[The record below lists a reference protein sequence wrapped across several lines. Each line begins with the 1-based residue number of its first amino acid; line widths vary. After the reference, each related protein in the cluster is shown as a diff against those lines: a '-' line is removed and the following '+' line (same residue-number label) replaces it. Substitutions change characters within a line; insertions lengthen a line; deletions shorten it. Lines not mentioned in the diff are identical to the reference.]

1 MDGIILKDITYTYPG
16 AATPALDGLNL
27 TIPRSQWTTLIGKN
41 GSGKSTIARLIDGL
55 LVPSQGSITVN
66 GLAVTEENLGKL
78 HQQVGIV
85 FQNPENQFV
94 GATVA
99 DDIAFGLENLQVPR
113 EKMGPLIKRSLKRV
127 GMTALAGAE
136 PGMLSGGQKQRV
148 AIAGIL
154 ALEPEIIILDEATS
168 MLDPAGRQTILDLI
182 NKLRRDSGLTI
193 ISITHDPVEMEM
205 ADQIVVVGDH
215 HVIENGPAAEILQK
229 TTLLRKLGVGIP
241 TGQRLRD
248 LLVARGVTVPE
259 QYFTEDEMVKWLWQ
273 QLS

>member
-27 TIPRSQWTTLIGKN
+27 TIPRNQWTTLIGRN

-55 LVPSQGSITVN
+55 LVPSQGSIMVN

-113 EKMGPLIKRSLKRV
+113 EKMAPLIKRSLERV
-127 GMTALAGAE
+127 GMTTLADAE
-136 PGMLSGGQKQRV
+136 PGILSGGQKQRV

>member
-1 MDGIILKDITYTYPG
+1 M
-16 AATPALDGLNL
+16 
-27 TIPRSQWTTLIGKN
+27 
-41 GSGKSTIARLIDGL
+41 
-55 LVPSQGSITVN
+55 VN

-113 EKMGPLIKRSLKRV
+113 EKMAPLIKRSLERV
-127 GMTALAGAE
+127 GMTTLADAE

>member
-27 TIPRSQWTTLIGKN
+27 TIPRNQWTTLIGKN

-113 EKMGPLIKRSLKRV
+113 EKMAPLIKRSLERV
-127 GMTALAGAE
+127 GMTALADAE

-182 NKLRRDSGLTI
+182 NNLRRDSGLTI

-215 HVIENGPAAEILQK
+215 HVIENGPAADILQK
-229 TTLLRKLGVGIP
+229 TSLLRKLGVGIP
-241 TGQRLRD
+241 TGQHLRD

>member
-27 TIPRSQWTTLIGKN
+27 TIPRNQWTTLIGKN

-113 EKMGPLIKRSLKRV
+113 EKMAPLIKRSLDRV
-127 GMTALAGAE
+127 GMTALADAE

-182 NKLRRDSGLTI
+182 NNLRRDSGLTI

-215 HVIENGPAAEILQK
+215 HVIENGPAADILQK
-229 TTLLRKLGVGIP
+229 TSLLRKLGVGIP
-241 TGQRLRD
+241 TGQHLRD

>member
-1 MDGIILKDITYTYPG
+1 LDGIILKDITYTYPG

-27 TIPRSQWTTLIGKN
+27 TIPRNQWTTLIGKN

-113 EKMGPLIKRSLKRV
+113 EKMAPLIKRSLERV
-127 GMTALAGAE
+127 GMTALADAE

-182 NKLRRDSGLTI
+182 NNLRRDSGLTI

-215 HVIENGPAAEILQK
+215 HVIENGPAADILQK
-229 TTLLRKLGVGIP
+229 TSLLRKLGVGIP
-241 TGQRLRD
+241 TGQHLRD